1 MSKTLATSRFQE
13 IIETVEELS
22 IEDQEILLEIV
33 KNHLIEQKRYRLASE
48 IKEAQEAYRK
58 GEVSRGTADD
68 FIRDLG
74 KMKEIDF
81 YALFWKENDV
91 YVSYCPQLDISSCGD
106 TLEDAR
112 RMLKEAVLLFIEEA
126 EKKGTL
132 QEIFEESD
140 YHFEENEQKW
150 QPPILIATELMSIG
164 IF

>member
-1 MSKTLATSRFQE
+1 MSKVLATSRFQE
-13 IIETVEELS
+13 IIETIEELS
-22 IEDQEILLEIV
+22 IDDQEILLEIA
-33 KNHLIEQKRYRLASE
+33 KKHLIEQKRSRLVSE

-58 GEVSRGTADD
+58 GEICRGTVDD
-68 FIRDLG
+68 FMKDLG
-74 KMKEIDF
+74 KMRDIYF
-81 YALFWKENDV
+81 YALFWKENDI

-140 YHFEENEQKW
+140 YHFEEKEQKW
-150 QPPILIATELMSIG
+150 QPPILIATELMSVSTD
-164 IF
+164 

>member
-13 IIETVEELS
+13 IIETIEELS
-22 IEDQEILLEIV
+22 IEDQEILLEII
-33 KNHLIEQKRYRLASE
+33 KNRLIEQKRVNLMERIA
-48 IKEAQEAYRK
+48 EAQEAYRK
-58 GEVSRGTADD
+58 GEVKQGTADD
-68 FIRDLG
+68 FMRDLG

-81 YALFWKENDV
+81 YALFWIENDV
-91 YVSYCPQLDISSCGD
+91 YVSYCPQLDISSCGE

-140 YHFEENEQKW
+140 YHFKEDEQKW
-150 QPPILIATELMSIG
+150 QPPILIATELMSVG
-164 IF
+164 I